1 MPQAAQLIICHSKLK
16 IQENFQTGIPRNKWN
31 ILIAILLSFFIKYF
45 ANFIQELPNSMQ
57 TLWSP
62 FQRFKMQF
70 FGKKF
75 PEEFQRNNHNV
86 ITVPKVYSEWSRT
99 SKMKLF
105 EKNIS
110 SHLLFQLFTINTKSS
125 ILDVWPCFIL
135 AKGCILMFDWVLG
148 MPLTC
153 LKKDENCKKPVKE
166 LFLETLH

>member
-1 MPQAAQLIICHSKLK
+1 MLISFKNC
-16 IQENFQTGIPRNKWN
+16 QTQCRQMHI
-31 ILIAILLSFFIKYF
+31 
-45 ANFIQELPNSMQ
+45 
-57 TLWSP
+57 WSP

-75 PEEFQRNNHNV
+75 PEEFQRHNHNV
-86 ITVPKVYSEWSRT
+86 ITVPKVYSERSRT

-110 SHLLFQLFTINTKSS
+110 SHVLFQLFTINTKSS

-148 MPLTC
+148 MSLTC